1 MSLSVWHGAPLAI
14 VDTNVLIGQWMTE
27 LTGGGPMHILD
38 GMRDGALPFVVC
50 EVLVAE
56 YRHVLLR
63 PKVQQ
68 RHQQAEPVVDAF
80 LAKVA
85 QHATVLEPASGHPSP
100 DPGDQMLWDLLC
112 ARDDLHLITIDKLLL
127 KDRRMRG
134 RVVTPEAFGA
144 AWWQPCPAT
153 RPTAADQ

>member
-1 MSLSVWHGAPLAI
+1 MRPHADVSLSVWHGAPLAI

-38 GMRDGALPFVVC
+38 GMRGGALPFVVC

-63 PKVQQ
+63 PKVQL

-80 LAKVA
+80 LARLA
-85 QHATVLEPASGHPSP
+85 QRATVLEPAAGHASP

-144 AWWQPCPAT
+144 AWW
-153 RPTAADQ
+153 RPDPR

>member
-1 MSLSVWHGAPLAI
+1 MSLSVWRGAPPVI

-38 GMRDGALPFVVC
+38 AMRDGALPFVVC

-80 LAKVA
+80 VA
-85 QHATVLEPASGHPSP
+85 QVARRATVLEPAAGHASP

-134 RVVTPEAFGA
+134 RVVTPEAFAA
-144 AWWQPCPAT
+144 AWLQSDA
-153 RPTAADQ
+153 R

>member
-1 MSLSVWHGAPLAI
+1 MSVSDWRGAPPVI

-38 GMRDGALPFVVC
+38 GMRGGALAFVVC

-68 RHQQAEPVVDAF
+68 RHEQTEPVVDAF
-80 LAKVA
+80 LAHLA
-85 QHATVLEPASGHPSP
+85 QRATVLEPAPGHPSP

-134 RVVTPEAFGA
+134 RVVTPEAFAA
-144 AWWQPCPAT
+144 AWLQPSTVTGPAV
-153 RPTAADQ
+153 DL

>member
-1 MSLSVWHGAPLAI
+1 MRPHADVSVSPWRGAPLVV

-38 GMRDGALPFVVC
+38 GLRDGALPFVVC

-68 RHQQAEPVVDAF
+68 RHQQTETVVDAF
-80 LAKVA
+80 LARLA
-85 QHATVLEPASGHPSP
+85 QRATMLETAPGHPSP

-112 ARDDLHLITIDKLLL
+112 ARDDLHLITIDKPLL

-144 AWWQPCPAT
+144 AWW
-153 RPTAADQ
+153 RPDPR